1 MKYLRFSNLLK
12 SAFVT
17 MVCAVAVLLAQGCSD
32 DPAAEHYYTFTGE
45 TMSDYINSRPQYSH
59 FAYIVKQA
67 GLNDL
72 LSSYGH
78 YTCFLPDN
86 EAVKT
91 YLKEKGIGSI
101 EKLSKNECDT
111 LARTHLVGNI
121 YTTNSMNDGTLNT
134 ANMNNR
140 YIQITHGLD
149 SASNSVVFLN
159 RSAYI
164 IYAEQDDSV
173 VNGIVQP
180 VNKVLEMTNSSLGD
194 ILRTNQRVSMFYQ
207 ALQATG
213 LIDTLYKVRDDS
225 YDGALYGYQEYSSH
239 NHPEVAVAPDEKKYG
254 FTAFI
259 EPNDVYLRT
268 LTENGIDVD
277 TTSAKSVLGA
287 LYKLAL
293 KLYEPTYGN
302 DEDFKQANKDD
313 NKENY
318 SHRWNALNMFVAYH
332 ILNRDCIGW
341 NLLTPRELSGFPSPY
356 NTTAIMIKK
365 NLMNPCDWYETLL
378 PRTMMKIEQATVYG
392 DLDGDT
398 QYDRYINRRVKLDDN
413 IRVHGACI
421 SPTIESNYVQDG
433 PNGRYF
439 YINKVIAFDY
449 DTQNIV
455 FNDNIRMDMSTI
467 FPELMTMNIRLN
479 GDPTKDDGSR
489 DYTFANGK
497 NYYFPQGFLD
507 NVNIQGGFFVYR
519 RPHWNFDCYEGDE
532 MNLIGDG
539 YDITFRLPP
548 VPFEGD
554 YQIRLGAAFIE
565 TRGIAQIYFDGK
577 PQGIP
582 IDMTKNLQDI
592 LGTKWTSNWVGMSD
606 DDKAADQKILKNLGY
621 YRGPYGAIHQ
631 NNSEFVN
638 SKYTFR
644 KVLCTVHINPKTDH
658 YLRIR
663 STSSQGTEFMLDYLE
678 LVPKSVYD
686 VMAGKMESPL

>member
-1 MKYLRFSNLLK
+1 MKYLRLTYRLRVMISAMLCVAT
-12 SAFVT
+12 AFVS
-17 MVCAVAVLLAQGCSD
+17 QSCSD
-32 DPAAEHYYTFTGE
+32 EPSEENFYTFKGE
-45 TMSDYINSRPQYSH
+45 MMSDYINNRPQYSK
-59 FAYIVKQA
+59 FAYVVKNA

-72 LSSYGH
+72 LATYGH

-86 EAVKT
+86 NAMDA
-91 YLKEKGIGSI
+91 YLQERGINSVEDLTKE
-101 EKLSKNECDT
+101 ECDT
-111 LARTHLVGNI
+111 LARTHLIDNMYSTVD
-121 YTTNSMNDGTLNT
+121 MNDGTLNT

-149 SASNSVVFLN
+149 DKNNSVVWLN
-159 RSAYI
+159 RSSYVK
-164 IYAEQDDSV
+164 YAEQDDSV
-173 VNGIVQP
+173 QNGIMQP
-180 VNKVLEMTNSSLGD
+180 ISKVLVMANSSLAD
-194 ILRTNQRVSMFYQ
+194 ILGENDRIKMFYS

-213 LIDTLYKVRDDS
+213 LVDTLYKIRDTK
-225 YDGALYGYQEYSSH
+225 YDGSLHGYKEYSSH
-239 NHPEVAVAPDEKKYG
+239 GHQEVAVAPSEKKYG
-254 FTAFI
+254 FTAFV
-259 EPNDVYLRT
+259 EPDDVLQKA
-268 LTENGIDVD
+268 LADNGIAVDVE
-277 TTSAKSVLGA
+277 SGESVLKA
-287 LYKLAL
+287 LYTLAN
-293 KLYEPTYGN
+293 KLYEPVFGDYEEYQAANT
-302 DEDFKQANKDD
+302 EANKD
-313 NKENY
+313 NY
-318 SHRWNALNMFVAYH
+318 KDRWNALNMFMAYH
-332 ILNRDCIGW
+332 ILTRDCIGW
-341 NLLTPRELSGFPSPY
+341 NLLTPREVSGFPSPY

-365 NLMNPCDWYETLL
+365 NLINPCDWYETLL
-378 PRTMMKIEQATVYG
+378 PHTMMKVEQATVYG

-398 QYDRYINRRVKLDDN
+398 QYDRYINRRVKLEDN
-413 IRVHGACI
+413 IRVHGPRI
-421 SPTIESNYVQDG
+421 LPTIEDQYVQDG

-439 YINKVIAFDY
+439 YVNNIVAFDY

-479 GDPTKDDGSR
+479 GDPTKDDSGR

-497 NYYFPQGFLD
+497 NYYFPDGFLD
-507 NVNIQGGFFVYR
+507 NVTVKGGFFVYR

-532 MNLIGDG
+532 MNLIGD

-548 VPFEGD
+548 VPYEGD

-565 TRGIAQIYFDGK
+565 TRGIAQVYFDDK

-592 LGTKWTSNWVGMSD
+592 LGAKWQSDWVSMSNEE
-606 DDKAADQKILKNLGY
+606 KAADQKMLKNLGY

-631 NNSEFVN
+631 NNTEFVN

-678 LVPKSVYD
+678 IVPKSVYG
-686 VMAGKMESPL
+686 VMSGKMESPL